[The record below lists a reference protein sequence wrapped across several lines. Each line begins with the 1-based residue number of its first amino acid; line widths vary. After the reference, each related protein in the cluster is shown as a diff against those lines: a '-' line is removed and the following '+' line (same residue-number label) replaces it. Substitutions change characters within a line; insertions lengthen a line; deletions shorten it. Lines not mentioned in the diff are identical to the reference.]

1 MLQSRLE
8 STTQVV
14 SLIGDAKL
22 YRTIP
27 VRAKFTQEEKVFW
40 VDQCEH
46 ANSLINCAV
55 YHTRQ
60 THYGQLEQ
68 QENAFTFYWHRDEL
82 RYGWKTYKCK
92 TYYPELD
99 KVLKDNPHYK
109 AMAAQSAQQTLKSVG
124 ESIESY
130 NGLVNLYYKGEVDRP
145 SLPKYRKKG
154 GLAAVTFPRQA
165 LTYKD
170 GCFYPSISR
179 ETQPHLL
186 VDIALPLPEFIDSD
200 WVKEVTIRPSYGEL
214 WIDWVI
220 NDGKEAIVDNPN
232 LDYSQAWSFDHGG
245 TNWLT
250 GVSTRGKSLII
261 DGRKLKSMN
270 QGYCR
275 LVAKYKAGKS
285 DFYWDDNLDRV
296 QRKRNN
302 QMRDAINKAVRF
314 IINQCLN
321 DRVGNLVIGWNEGH
335 KNGSDMGKRNNQNF
349 VFIPTKRLIER
360 LKQLCPE
367 YGIVFTITEEAY
379 TSKAS
384 FLDGDSLPKY
394 GEKPKD
400 WSASGERVK
409 RGLYRTSLGF
419 LVNADCN
426 GSANI
431 MKKVATQLRLN
442 LAEVGMGSLTLPRRV
457 DLFKG
462 LSKSYR
468 EKCEATCIRD
478 RRVTTSQNPL
488 FFKEG
493 RCQEKVNSS
502 VGLPLQPLYFSL
514 QLTEDGGV

>member
-1 MLQSRLE
+1 
-8 STTQVV
+8 
-14 SLIGDAKL
+14 L
-22 YRTIP
+22 YKTIP
-27 VRAKFTQEEKVFW
+27 IKARFTTEEQAFW

-60 THYGQLEQ
+60 THYTQIEQ
-68 QENAFTFYWHRDEL
+68 QETAFTTYWRGDEL
-82 RYGWKTYKCK
+82 RYGWKTYKCQ
-92 TYYPELD
+92 TSYPELD
-99 KVLKDNPHYK
+99 KVLKDNLHYK
-109 AMAAQSAQQTLKSVG
+109 AMAAQSAQQTLKTVG
-124 ESIESY
+124 ESIVSY
-130 NGLVNLYYKGEVDRP
+130 NGLVNLYYRGEVDRP

-179 ETQPHLL
+179 ETKPHLIA
-186 VDIALPLPEFIDSD
+186 DIALPLPDFIDSD
-200 WVKEVTIRPSYGEL
+200 WVKEVTIRPSYGEV

-220 NDGKEAIVDNPN
+220 DDGKEAITVNPN

-285 DFYWDDNLDRV
+285 DFYWDSNLDRL
-296 QRKRNN
+296 QRQRNN
-302 QMRDAINKAVRF
+302 QMRDAVNKAARF
-314 IINQCLN
+314 IISQCLN
-321 DRVGNLVIGWNEGH
+321 DQVGNLVIGWNEGQ
-335 KNGSDMGKRNNQNF
+335 KNGSSMGTRNNQNF
-349 VFIPTKRLIER
+349 VVIPTRRLIER

-394 GEKPKD
+394 GEKPKG
-400 WSASGERVK
+400 WRASGERVK
-409 RGLYRTSLGF
+409 RGLYKSRDGHA
-419 LVNADCN
+419 VNADCN

-431 MKKVATQLRLN
+431 MRKVATQLKIN
-442 LAEVGMGSLTLPRRV
+442 LAEVGRASLTVPQRI
-457 DLFKG
+457 DLFSR

-468 EKCEATCIRD
+468 KRSEASCIRD
-478 RRVTTSQNPL
+478 R
-488 FFKEG
+488 
-493 RCQEKVNSS
+493 
-502 VGLPLQPLYFSL
+502 
-514 QLTEDGGV
+514 GVISF